1 MIQNLPGVGAG
12 VVVVEV
18 VLLVVAED
26 KTCTVAMV
34 IAKILHHTKERVLWV
49 LLRSRPNICE

>member
-18 VLLVVAED
+18 VLIVVAED
-26 KTCTVAMV
+26 KTCTGAMV
-34 IAKILHHTKERVLWV
+34 IENYCTTQKNVY
-49 LLRSRPNICE
+49 CGFY